1 MGPALARMY
10 VAAACAVMAIF
21 GLIAGAA
28 AQRDSSGPPTDRI
41 SALSR
46 QIEAGDVRLT
56 FDPDNGYLRSLLTA
70 LRVPVESQ
78 VVVFSQTSMQFDL
91 ISPRN
96 PRAVFFSDDVALGW
110 VRGADTVELA
120 ALDAEQ
126 GVVFYTLEQRQS
138 PKPQIKRET
147 SRCFVC
153 HLSPDTLGVP
163 GLLTFSTFS
172 IPQDKYSYAAG
183 AATDHRTPM
192 EDRWGG
198 WYVTGRAGSMR
209 HLANAEVPQSLRSQT
224 GKQAQPRQ
232 LDSLEGLFDLRGFP
246 TRHSDVVALMVLEH
260 QTRMTNLLARLAS
273 DARSAMSP
281 EPLQAPLPRKGP
293 ARSDPNALRDT
304 VNELVDYLLF
314 VDEAPLGRIRGS
326 AAFAEKFSSGGRLDR
341 KGRSLRQLDLDERLM
356 RYPCSYMINTEA
368 FDRLPRLA
376 KDLVYERMWAILSGR
391 ERGAPYSRLS
401 LDDRRAIVEILKDT
415 KGGLPSYFAQVTQ

>member
-1 MGPALARMY
+1 
-10 VAAACAVMAIF
+10 MAIF

-56 FDPDNGYLRSLLTA
+56 FDRDNGYLRSLLTA
-70 LRVPVESQ
+70 LRVPLESQ

-96 PRAVFFSDDVALGW
+96 PRAVFFGDEVAVGW
-110 VRGADTVELA
+110 VRGAETIELA
-120 ALDAEQ
+120 ALDPEH
-126 GVVFYTLEQRQS
+126 GVNFYTLEQRES
-138 PKPQIKRET
+138 ARPQVKRES
-147 SRCFVC
+147 SRCVTC

-163 GLLTFSTFS
+163 GLLTFTTFS

-183 AATDHRTPM
+183 AATDHRTPI

-198 WYVTGRAGSMR
+198 WYVTGRTGSMR

-232 LDSLEGLFDLRGFP
+232 LDSLDGLFDLRGFP
-246 TRHSDVVALMVLEH
+246 THHSDAVALMVLEH
-260 QTRMTNLLARLAS
+260 QTRMTNLLVRLAS
-273 DARSAMSP
+273 DARSAP
-281 EPLQAPLPRKGP
+281 K
-293 ARSDPNALRDT
+293 ALRDT
-304 VNELVDYLLF
+304 VNEFVDYLLF

-326 AAFAEKFSSGGRLDR
+326 TSFAEKFASGGRPDR
-341 KGRSLRQLDLDERLM
+341 KGRSLRQLDLEQRLM
-356 RYPCSYMINTEA
+356 RYPCSYMINTDA

-391 ERGAPYSRLS
+391 ERGAPYTRLS
-401 LDDRRAIVEILKDT
+401 LDDRRAVVEILKDT
-415 KGGLPSYFAQVTQ
+415 KDGLPSYFAQVTH

>member
-1 MGPALARMY
+1 MRAVFTRTRL
-10 VAAACAVMAIF
+10 AAACTALVVVAA
-21 GLIAGAA
+21 IAGAA
-28 AQRDSSGPPTDRI
+28 AQRDAAAPPTDRI

-56 FDPDNGYLRSLLTA
+56 FDRDNGYLRSLLTA
-70 LRVPVESQ
+70 LRVPLESQ

-96 PRAVFFSDDVALGW
+96 PRAVFFGDEVAVGW
-110 VRGADTVELA
+110 VRGAQTIELA
-120 ALDAEQ
+120 ALDPEH
-126 GVVFYTLEQRQS
+126 GVNFYTLEQRES
-138 PKPQIKRET
+138 PRPQMKREST
-147 SRCFVC
+147 RCVTC
-153 HLSPDTLGVP
+153 HLSPDSLGVP

-198 WYVTGRAGSMR
+198 WYVTGRTGSMR

-232 LDSLEGLFDLRGFP
+232 LDSLDGLFDLRGFP
-246 TRHSDVVALMVLEH
+246 THHSDAVALMVLEH
-260 QTRMTNLLARLAS
+260 QTRMTNLLVRLAS
-273 DARSAMSP
+273 DARSAP
-281 EPLQAPLPRKGP
+281 K
-293 ARSDPNALRDT
+293 ALRDT
-304 VNELVDYLLF
+304 VNEFVDYLLF

-326 AAFAEKFSSGGRLDR
+326 TAFAEKFSSGGRLDR
-341 KGRSLRQLDLDERLM
+341 KGRSLRQLDLEQRLM
-356 RYPCSYMINTEA
+356 RYPCSYMINSDA

-391 ERGAPYSRLS
+391 ERGAPYTRLS
-401 LDDRRAIVEILKDT
+401 LDDRRAVVEILKDT
-415 KGGLPSYFAQVTQ
+415 KDGLPSYFAQVTH

>member
-1 MGPALARMY
+1 MPLF
-10 VAAACAVMAIF
+10 C
-21 GLIAGAA
+21 LIAGAA

-46 QIEAGDVRLT
+46 QIEGGAVRLA

-96 PRAVFFSDDVALGW
+96 PRAVFFGDEVALGW
-110 VRGADTVELA
+110 VRGAETIELA
-120 ALDAEQ
+120 ALDPGQ
-126 GVVFYTLEQRQS
+126 GVNFYTLEQRES
-138 PKPQIKRET
+138 ARPQLRRES
-147 SRCFVC
+147 SRCVTC
-153 HLSPDTLGVP
+153 HLSPDTLGVA

-183 AATDHRTPM
+183 AATDHRTPV

-198 WYVTGRAGSMR
+198 WYVTGRTGSMR

-232 LDSLEGLFDLRGFP
+232 LDSLQGLFDLRGFP
-246 TRHSDVVALMVLEH
+246 THHSDVVALMVLEH

-273 DARSAMSP
+273 DARAALRP
-281 EPLQAPLPRKGP
+281 EPAQAPLPRKGP
-293 ARSDPNALRDT
+293 GRSDPNTLRET
-304 VNELVDYLLF
+304 VNDFVDYLLF

-326 AAFAEKFSSGGRLDR
+326 TTFAEKFSAGGRLDR
-341 KGRSLRQLDLDERLM
+341 KGRSLRQLALDERLM

-368 FDRLPRLA
+368 FDHLPRTA
-376 KDLVYERMWAILSGR
+376 MDLVYERMWAILSGR
-391 ERGAPYSRLS
+391 ERGAPYTRLS
-401 LDDRRAIVEILKDT
+401 LDDRRTIVEILKET
-415 KGGLPSYFAQVTQ
+415 KEGLPPYFAQVTQ

>member
-1 MGPALARMY
+1 MRAVFTRAA
-10 VAAACAVMAIF
+10 VAAASAVIAF
-21 GLIAGAA
+21 VCPIAGAA

-46 QIEAGDVRLT
+46 QIEAGAVRLA

-96 PRAVFFSDDVALGW
+96 PRAVVFGDEVALGW
-110 VRGADTVELA
+110 VRGAETIELA
-120 ALDAEQ
+120 ALDPEH
-126 GVVFYTLEQRQS
+126 GVNFYTLEQRES
-138 PKPQIKRET
+138 ARPQVKRES
-147 SRCFVC
+147 SRCVTC

-163 GLLTFSTFS
+163 GLLTFTTFS

-183 AATDHRTPM
+183 AATDHRTPI

-198 WYVTGRAGSMR
+198 WYVTGRTGSMR

-232 LDSLEGLFDLRGFP
+232 LDSLDGLFDLRGFP
-246 TRHSDVVALMVLEH
+246 THHSDAVALMVLEH
-260 QTRMTNLLARLAS
+260 QTRMTNLLVRLAS
-273 DARSAMSP
+273 DARSAP
-281 EPLQAPLPRKGP
+281 K
-293 ARSDPNALRDT
+293 ALRDT
-304 VNELVDYLLF
+304 VNEFVDYLLF

-326 AAFAEKFSSGGRLDR
+326 TSFAEKFASGGRPDR
-341 KGRSLRQLDLDERLM
+341 KGRSLRQLDLEQRLM
-356 RYPCSYMINTEA
+356 RYPCSYMINTDA

-376 KDLVYERMWAILSGR
+376 KDPVYERMWAILSGR
-391 ERGAPYSRLS
+391 ARGAPYTRLS
-401 LDDRRAIVEILKDT
+401 LDDRRAVVEILKDT
-415 KGGLPSYFAQVTQ
+415 KDGLPSYFAQVTH

>member
-1 MGPALARMY
+1 MRAVLTKIHV
-10 VAAACAVMAIF
+10 VAASGLIAVF
-21 GLIAGAA
+21 GLISGAT
-28 AQRDSSGPPTDRI
+28 AQRDSVGPPTDRI
-41 SALSR
+41 SSLSR

-70 LRVPVESQ
+70 LRVPLESQ

-96 PRAVFFSDDVALGW
+96 PRALFFGDEVAVGW
-110 VRGADTVELA
+110 VRRAETIELA
-120 ALDAEQ
+120 ALDPGH
-126 GVVFYTLEQRQS
+126 GVNFYTLEQRES
-138 PKPQIKRET
+138 PRPQMKREST
-147 SRCFVC
+147 RCVTC

-198 WYVTGRAGSMR
+198 WYVTGRTGSMR

-232 LDSLEGLFDLRGFP
+232 LDSLDGLFDLRGFP
-246 TRHSDVVALMVLEH
+246 THHSDAVALLVLEH
-260 QTRMTNLLARLAS
+260 QTRMTNLLVRLS
-273 DARSAMSP
+273 SEARSAP
-281 EPLQAPLPRKGP
+281 K
-293 ARSDPNALRDT
+293 ALRDT
-304 VNELVDYLLF
+304 VNEFVDYLLF

-326 AAFAEKFSSGGRLDR
+326 TSFAEKFASGGRPDR
-341 KGRSLRQLDLDERLM
+341 KGRSLRQLDLEQRLL
-356 RYPCSYMINTEA
+356 RYPCSYMIYADA
-368 FDRLPRLA
+368 FDRLPGVA

-391 ERGAPYSRLS
+391 ERGAPYTRLS
-401 LDDRRAIVEILKDT
+401 LDDRRAVVEILKET
-415 KGGLPSYFAQVTQ
+415 KPGLPSYFAQVTP

>member
-1 MGPALARMY
+1 MRLALARTC
-10 VAAACAVMAIF
+10 VAPACAVMAIF

-41 SALSR
+41 SAVSR

-56 FDPDNGYLRSLLTA
+56 FDRDNGYLRSLLTA
-70 LRVPVESQ
+70 LRVPLESQ

-96 PRAVFFSDDVALGW
+96 PRAVFFGDEVAVGW
-110 VRGADTVELA
+110 VRGAETIELA
-120 ALDAEQ
+120 ALDPEH
-126 GVVFYTLEQRQS
+126 GVNFYTLEQRES
-138 PKPQIKRET
+138 ARPQMKREST
-147 SRCFVC
+147 RCVTC
-153 HLSPDTLGVP
+153 HLSPDSLGVP

-198 WYVTGRAGSMR
+198 WYVTGRTGSMR

-232 LDSLEGLFDLRGFP
+232 LDSLDGLFDLRGFP
-246 TRHSDVVALMVLEH
+246 THHSDAVALMVLEH
-260 QTRMTNLLARLAS
+260 QTRMTNLLVRLAS
-273 DARSAMSP
+273 DARSAP
-281 EPLQAPLPRKGP
+281 K
-293 ARSDPNALRDT
+293 ALRDT
-304 VNELVDYLLF
+304 VNEFVDYLLF

-326 AAFAEKFSSGGRLDR
+326 TAFAEKFSSGGRPDR
-341 KGRSLRQLDLDERLM
+341 KGRSLRQLDLEQRLM
-356 RYPCSYMINTEA
+356 RYPCSYMINTDA

-391 ERGAPYSRLS
+391 ERGAPYTRLS
-401 LDDRRAIVEILKDT
+401 LDDRRAVVEILKDT
-415 KGGLPSYFAQVTQ
+415 KDGLPSYFAQVTH

>member
-1 MGPALARMY
+1 MRAVFTRTRL
-10 VAAACAVMAIF
+10 AAACTALVVVAAI
-21 GLIAGAA
+21 GSAA
-28 AQRDSSGPPTDRI
+28 AQGDAAAPPADRI

-56 FDPDNGYLRSLLTA
+56 FDRDNGYLRSLLTA
-70 LRVPVESQ
+70 LRVPLESQ

-96 PRAVFFSDDVALGW
+96 PRAVFFGDEVAVGW
-110 VRGADTVELA
+110 VRGAETIELA
-120 ALDAEQ
+120 ALDPEH
-126 GVVFYTLEQRQS
+126 GVNFYTLEQRES
-138 PKPQIKRET
+138 ARPQMKREST
-147 SRCFVC
+147 RCVTC

-198 WYVTGRAGSMR
+198 WYVTGRTGSMR

-232 LDSLEGLFDLRGFP
+232 LDSLDGLFDLRGFP
-246 TRHSDVVALMVLEH
+246 THHSDAVALLVLEH
-260 QTRMTNLLARLAS
+260 QTRMTNLLVRLAS
-273 DARSAMSP
+273 DARA
-281 EPLQAPLPRKGP
+281 APK
-293 ARSDPNALRDT
+293 ALRDT
-304 VNELVDYLLF
+304 VNEFVDYLLF
-314 VDEAPLGRIRGS
+314 LDEAPLGRIRGS
-326 AAFAEKFSSGGRLDR
+326 TPFAEKFASGGRQDR
-341 KGRSLRQLDLDERLM
+341 KGRSLRQLDLEQRLM
-356 RYPCSYMINTEA
+356 RYPCSYMINTDA
-368 FDRLPRLA
+368 FDRLPRPA

-391 ERGAPYSRLS
+391 ERGAPYTRLS
-401 LDDRRAIVEILKDT
+401 LDDRRAVVEILKDT
-415 KGGLPSYFAQVTQ
+415 KDGLPSYFAQVTH

>member
-1 MGPALARMY
+1 MRPALARTY
-10 VAAACAVMAIF
+10 VAAGCAVLAIF

-28 AQRDSSGPPTDRI
+28 AQSDSPGPATDRI
-41 SALSR
+41 SALAR
-46 QIEAGDVRLT
+46 RIEAGDVRLT
-56 FDPDNGYLRSLLTA
+56 FDRDNGYLRSLLTA
-70 LRVPVESQ
+70 LRVPLESQ

-96 PRAVFFSDDVALGW
+96 PRAVFFGDEVAVGW
-110 VRGADTVELA
+110 VRGAETIELA
-120 ALDAEQ
+120 ALDPEH
-126 GVVFYTLEQRQS
+126 GVNFYTLEQRES
-138 PKPQIKRET
+138 ARPQMKREST
-147 SRCFVC
+147 RCVTC

-183 AATDHRTPM
+183 AASDHRTPM

-198 WYVTGRAGSMR
+198 WYVTGRTGSMR

-232 LDSLEGLFDLRGFP
+232 LDSLDGLFDLRGFP
-246 TRHSDVVALMVLEH
+246 THHSDAVALLVLEH
-260 QTRMTNLLARLAS
+260 QTRMTNLLVRLAS
-273 DARSAMSP
+273 DARSAP
-281 EPLQAPLPRKGP
+281 K
-293 ARSDPNALRDT
+293 ALRDT
-304 VNELVDYLLF
+304 VNEFVDYLLF

-326 AAFAEKFSSGGRLDR
+326 TSFAEKFASGGRPDR
-341 KGRSLRQLDLDERLM
+341 KGRSLRQLDLEQHLM
-356 RYPCSYMINTEA
+356 RYPCSYMINTDA

-391 ERGAPYSRLS
+391 ERGAPYTRLS
-401 LDDRRAIVEILKDT
+401 LDDRRAVVEILKDT
-415 KGGLPSYFAQVTQ
+415 KDGLPSYFEPVTQ